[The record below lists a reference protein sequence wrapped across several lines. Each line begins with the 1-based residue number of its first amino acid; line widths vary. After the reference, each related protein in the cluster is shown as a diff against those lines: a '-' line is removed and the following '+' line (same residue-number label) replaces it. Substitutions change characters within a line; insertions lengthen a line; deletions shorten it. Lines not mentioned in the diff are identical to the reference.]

1 MEKDSTKNNKR
12 EVPSS
17 LLNYGN
23 AKISFFYFFFH
34 INKPVLQN
42 CHSLTQTLTTVHT
55 LPFFTVINHLMSV
68 PCEVA
73 NCTFAINL
81 SSNFF

>member
-1 MEKDSTKNNKR
+1 MRSTFKSPQLWKCKN
-12 EVPSS
+12 
-17 LLNYGN
+17 LIFL
-23 AKISFFYFFFH
+23 FFFH

-42 CHSLTQTLTTVHT
+42 CHSLTQTLTAVHT
-55 LPFFTVINHLMSV
+55 LPSFTVINHLMSV